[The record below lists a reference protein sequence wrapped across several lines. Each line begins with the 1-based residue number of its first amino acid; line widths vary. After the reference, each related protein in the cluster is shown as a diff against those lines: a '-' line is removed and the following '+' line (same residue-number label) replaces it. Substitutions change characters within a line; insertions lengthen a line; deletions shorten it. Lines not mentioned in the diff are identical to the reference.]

1 MCNLNSKGDSTIKL
15 LNLDLFYK
23 GVFRF
28 CVPNLSRF
36 KMSAFNFPWIV
47 LSKTKEKIGRFKS
60 LKFTY
65 EWRQQMWRHKL
76 TFGVILSAIL
86 IGLMFCIFRPSL
98 VGKELKQAKLFQIN
112 RNCHVLIS
120 PLGGGLAPPWME
132 NSTSTALT
140 YSLRVSFFTDIFP
153 LKEIQTIS
161 NITDNL
167 NYVAKQQNGN
177 LFDGT

>member
-1 MCNLNSKGDSTIKL
+1 MFRIFPDSICHISAHIWDIEK
-15 LNLDLFYK
+15 F
-23 GVFRF
+23 F
-28 CVPNLSRF
+28 
-36 KMSAFNFPWIV
+36 SAFNFPWIV

-112 RNCHVLIS
+112 RNCHLLIS

-132 NSTSTALT
+132 NSTSTALKHLFPVDPWAKFKRRIF
-140 YSLRVSFFTDIFP
+140 SPLLSSFMSGKSRRLMIYWWLTSQGDG
-153 LKEIQTIS
+153 QTIARS
-161 NITDNL
+161 PFER
-167 NYVAKQQNGN
+167 A
-177 LFDGT
+177 

>member
-23 GVFRF
+23 GGYPVFVFRIYPDSKCHISAHIWDIEKIF
-28 CVPNLSRF
+28 
-36 KMSAFNFPWIV
+36 SAFNFPWIV

-65 EWRQQMWRHKL
+65 EWRQQMWRHNL
-76 TFGVILSAIL
+76 TFGVILWAIL
-86 IGLMFCIFRPSL
+86 IGVTFCIFRPSL

-120 PLGGGLAPPWME
+120 PLGVVWPYRGWKIRPVP
-132 NSTSTALT
+132 
-140 YSLRVSFFTDIFP
+140 R
-153 LKEIQTIS
+153 
-161 NITDNL
+161 
-167 NYVAKQQNGN
+167 
-177 LFDGT
+177 

>member
-1 MCNLNSKGDSTIKL
+1 MSYLSSYLRYRKIFFSFQLSLNSSLK
-15 LNLDLFYK
+15 NE
-23 GVFRF
+23 R
-28 CVPNLSRF
+28 
-36 KMSAFNFPWIV
+36 
-47 LSKTKEKIGRFKS
+47 KIGRFKS

-65 EWRQQMWRHKL
+65 EWRQQMWRHNL

>member
-1 MCNLNSKGDSTIKL
+1 MLCVMCNLNSKGDSTIKL

-28 CVPNLSRF
+28 CVRIYPDSKCHISAHIWDIEKIF
-36 KMSAFNFPWIV
+36 SAFNFPWIV

-120 PLGGGLAPPWME
+120 PLGGGLAPP
-132 NSTSTALT
+132 
-140 YSLRVSFFTDIFP
+140 
-153 LKEIQTIS
+153 
-161 NITDNL
+161 
-167 NYVAKQQNGN
+167 
-177 LFDGT
+177 

>member
-1 MCNLNSKGDSTIKL
+1 MFRIYPDSKCHISAHIWDIEK
-15 LNLDLFYK
+15 F
-23 GVFRF
+23 F
-28 CVPNLSRF
+28 
-36 KMSAFNFPWIV
+36 SAFNFRWIV

-65 EWRQQMWRHKL
+65 EWRQQMWRHNL
-76 TFGVILSAIL
+76 TFGVILWAIL
-86 IGLMFCIFRPSL
+86 IGVTFCIFRPSL

>member
-1 MCNLNSKGDSTIKL
+1 
-15 LNLDLFYK
+15 
-23 GVFRF
+23 
-28 CVPNLSRF
+28 
-36 KMSAFNFPWIV
+36 MSHFDWRDV
-47 LSKTKEKIGRFKS
+47 LYFQA
-60 LKFTY
+60 KFGW
-65 EWRQQMWRHKL
+65 ERVKA
-76 TFGVILSAIL
+76 S
-86 IGLMFCIFRPSL
+86 
-98 VGKELKQAKLFQIN
+98 KLFQIN

-167 NYVAKQQNGN
+167 NYVANQQNGN

>member
-1 MCNLNSKGDSTIKL
+1 MS
-15 LNLDLFYK
+15 Y
-23 GVFRF
+23 
-28 CVPNLSRF
+28 LSSYLRYWKIF
-36 KMSAFNFPWIV
+36 SAFNFPWIV
-47 LSKTKEKIGRFKS
+47 LSKTKDKIGRFKS

-65 EWRQQMWRHKL
+65 EWRQQMWRHNL
-76 TFGVILSAIL
+76 TFDVILSAIL
-86 IGLMFCIFRPSL
+86 IGLMFCMFRPSL

-112 RNCHVLIS
+112 QNCHVLIS
-120 PLGGGLAPPWME
+120 PLGGGLALPWME